1 MNKSSRLLGFL
12 VGRQIAGQRR
22 AVEKVPVAYLYNGVR
37 LPALPEWD
45 REAYPYAF
53 IAHTIKKY
61 IYFFVLTEPTY
72 HTNDSGQWVITA
84 VSHSVTDYSNPGEWR
99 PSSMETIERVVGS
112 LMWSN
117 FDMLKSDGSIS
128 LEASEPVPIYE

>member
-1 MNKSSRLLGFL
+1 
-12 VGRQIAGQRR
+12 
-22 AVEKVPVAYLYNGVR
+22 VAFLYNGVR
-37 LPALPEWD
+37 LPKLPEWD

-72 HTNDSGQWVITA
+72 HTDDSGQWVITA
-84 VSHSVTDYSNPGEWR
+84 VTHSVTDYNNPGEWR
-99 PSSMETIERVVGS
+99 PESGETNDRVVGS
-112 LMWSN
+112 LIWSN
-117 FDMLKSDGSIS
+117 FDMLKSDGSIA